1 MVLDPVKMTAIF
13 PVTSSHLRAQGR
25 EEVTTESRSLDL
37 LVVMF
42 PSLSTCVCPTSEL
55 FPHVLSSVHLLHK
68 SSWFRTLQA
77 PQCSSG
83 CLCPSYFP
91 QQDRWLPELCSP
103 HIANLE
109 DAFIGDYPITSK
121 KDGRRERPLTGMVSR
136 LLTEGS
142 MLLYQ
147 QKGERF
153 EVLHL
158 KITLGCFTKAWS
170 KKGRRQI

>member
-1 MVLDPVKMTAIF
+1 MT
-13 PVTSSHLRAQGR
+13 
-25 EEVTTESRSLDL
+25 
-37 LVVMF
+37 F

-55 FPHVLSSVHLLHK
+55 FSHVLSSLHLLHK

-91 QQDRWLPELCSP
+91 QQYRRLPELCFP

-109 DAFIGDYPITSK
+109 DAFIRDYSITSK
-121 KDGRRERPLTGMVSR
+121 KDGRRERPLTGMVFR

-170 KKGRRQI
+170 KKGRRYEVPCREHQCVLGVRAVPPPSILVTSFSVFALLYPS